1 MLYIVS
7 NCQSGY
13 IEAMLEAAKLPYG
26 EGQTFQDIECFGNT
40 GKSKAENIVLL
51 MERNGI
57 RKEEAAYLG
66 DTALDQK
73 SAEEAGIPFI
83 FASYGFGHPEK
94 MRAKICGLP
103 ELPELL
109 SSL

>member
-1 MLYIVS
+1 VRKSL
-7 NCQSGY
+7 
-13 IEAMLEAAKLPYG
+13 G
-26 EGQTFQDIECFGNT
+26 EGRGL
-40 GKSKAENIVLL
+40 GK
-51 MERNGI
+51 G
-57 RKEEAAYLG
+57 EAVYLG